1 MIIGVECIG
10 RGRKATIEWV
20 EQMLKKHENLTNRL
34 VLVSQAG
41 FTPEAIEMAKE
52 YGVEVLTLADA
63 VKADWTKVVGKLSQV
78 NIVLPQIDV
87 THVALSPPLDASHI
101 DVLSLPFY
109 TNNGDLLCNLLEIVD
124 MSRRA
129 PSVLDYIVQNCNESG
144 DYSFGIERSVPEGS
158 FVIDKAGTKHIV
170 GEIRIAVAVHVEN
183 AIPVDLQHVL
193 FKDIQIAY
201 GTLMVGDLQGL
212 LRC

>member
-1 MIIGVECIG
+1 MPKRTNQFQQLIHSIHLQLYHDAKVTESKILRDSVNGREREVDIVIEIETPLYPLIIGVESIG
-10 RGRKATIEWV
+10 RGRKATFEWV

-52 YGVEVLTLADA
+52 NGVEVLTLADA

-101 DVLSLPFY
+101 AYYLCLSKPIMVI
-109 TNNGDLLCNLLEIVD
+109 C
-124 MSRRA
+124 
-129 PSVLDYIVQNCNESG
+129 
-144 DYSFGIERSVPEGS
+144 
-158 FVIDKAGTKHIV
+158 FVIS
-170 GEIRIAVAVHVEN
+170 
-183 AIPVDLQHVL
+183 
-193 FKDIQIAY
+193 
-201 GTLMVGDLQGL
+201 
-212 LRC
+212 